1 MWDVTKVTHEAYQ
14 AHRNFYSHIP
24 CGMWLIKAKLYSCSL
39 IFLLTHPVW
48 DVTKYRYWWYRSCV
62 HFYSHIPCGMWLG
75 GKVPVGYRVDFYSH
89 IPCGM
94 WLYFV
99 CTKCVSC
106 NISTHTSRVG
116 CDLVG
121 LDNLTRFL
129 WFLLTHPV
137 WDVTKH
143 NLSISTNIWFLLT
156 HPVWDVTVIS
166 LDLS

>member
-1 MWDVTKVTHEAYQ
+1 MTKVTHEAYQ

-116 CDLVG
+116 CDDLHNLGVFLLSNFYSHIPCG
-121 LDNLTRFL
+121 MWPQYIILKMYLDNFYSHIPCGMWRYYLVDFAE
-129 WFLLTHPV
+129 
-137 WDVTKH
+137 KH
-143 NLSISTNIWFLLT
+143 
-156 HPVWDVTVIS
+156 
-166 LDLS
+166 